1 MGLKKSGGEMRG
13 IIVRLKIIL
22 ALAALMAAV
31 ALLYKPV
38 QITLFHLMEPKFV
51 LPVATS
57 EAKIRSDDYGDGTFG
72 AKRRGGRLHLGI
84 DLAAPV
90 GTPVKAGKSGFA
102 VSKNSRGMGKY
113 VTIQHVDGTRTVYG
127 HLSKTFVDSRGEK
140 VKKGDIIGEVG
151 KTGNAWNPCMV
162 AHLHFELWVDGE
174 PVDPLAGYMQAK

>member
-1 MGLKKSGGEMRG
+1 MKG
-13 IIVRLKIIL
+13 IIKRLKIIL

-31 ALLYKPV
+31 VVLYKPF

-51 LPVATS
+51 LPVEMS
-57 EAKIRSDDYGDGTFG
+57 EAKVRSDNYGDGTFG
-72 AKRRGGRLHLGI
+72 ARRNGGRLHLGI

-102 VSKNSRGMGKY
+102 VSKSSKGMGKY
-113 VTIQHVDGTRTVYG
+113 VAIQHVDGTRTVYG
-127 HLSKTFVDSRGEK
+127 HLSKTFVDKRGEK

-151 KTGNAWNPCMV
+151 KTGNAWNPRMI

-174 PVDPLAGYMQAK
+174 PVDPLAGYMKVK